1 MLLPFLWRRRCLLS
15 GILFVL
21 APLRL
26 VPQEPPSGTVPFVFD
41 GNRMYADVTFLR
53 PDGSLRKT
61 MVLVD
66 MGSPSTILSPDLLAE
81 LQLGPQKPLEIQLGE
96 MTVKVDAGSV
106 TGDPWLPFLIACDRK
121 VEGLLPAGVLQKF
134 QVVIDYGNRTL
145 TLAQPGTLKLDGSPV
160 GFHINKKTGLIAVDA
175 TINGKSYAITI
186 DNGSAY
192 TWLRKS
198 TEHEWIAA
206 HPEWQRG
213 TGAVG
218 TSNMRMGDDGIEA
231 AGILLRIPEVKM
243 GSLSIHQMGALAI
256 GPSDTNWDFMD
267 WYSQKNPI
275 SVIGWLGGN
284 VLRDFRITIDYPNR
298 MSYWVR
304 QSEADP
310 HDLDQVGL
318 TLISK
323 GGEFF
328 VAGIATQNGKPTVQG
343 VQVGDKLVR
352 IDDLLTKGANWG
364 SIFAAMHGKPREVRM
379 LLLERDG
386 TPIQM
391 KTSVTAF

>member
-1 MLLPFLWRRRCLLS
+1 MLLPVLWRRRCLLA
-15 GILFVL
+15 GTLFVF

-26 VPQEPPSGTVPFVFD
+26 VSQDPPSGTLPLVFD
-41 GNRMYADVTFLR
+41 SNRVYADVAFLR

-61 MVLVD
+61 MVFVD

-81 LQLGPQKPLEIQLGE
+81 LDLGPQRPLGIQGGD
-96 MTVKVDAGSV
+96 MTVNIDAESV
-106 TGDPWLPFLIACDRK
+106 TSEPWLPFLIAGDRQI
-121 VEGLLPAGVLQKF
+121 EGLLPAGVLQKF

-145 TLAQPGTLKLDGSPV
+145 TLARPGTLKPEGSPV
-160 GFHINKKTGLIAVDA
+160 GFRINEKTGLITVDA
-175 TINGKSYAITI
+175 AVNGKSYAIAI

-198 TEHEWIAA
+198 TVHEWIAE

-218 TSNMRMGDDGIEA
+218 TSNMRMTDDGIEA
-231 AGILLRIPEVKM
+231 AGILLRIPEIKL
-243 GSLSIHQMGALAI
+243 GSLAIQQVGALAI
-256 GPSDTNWDFMD
+256 GPSNTNWDFMD
-267 WYSQKNPI
+267 WYSQKNPVPV
-275 SVIGWLGGN
+275 SGWLGGN

-298 MSYWVR
+298 KSYWVR

-318 TLISK
+318 TFSFK

-328 VAGIATQNGKPTVQG
+328 VAGIATRKGKPTVQG

-352 IDDLLTKGANWG
+352 IDDLATKGANWG
-364 SIFAAMHGKPREVRM
+364 SIFAAMHGKPGEVRT
-379 LLLERDG
+379 LLLERNG
-386 TPIQM
+386 TPLRM
-391 KTSVTAF
+391 KARVTAF